1 MLVSCIGLLRL
12 QNLRPSLYRVVLGST
27 TAVGSSGADGCVGLL
42 GYLGLGVVFVLRG
55 RSGLVK
61 WS

>member
-1 MLVSCIGLLRL
+1 M
-12 QNLRPSLYRVVLGST
+12 VLGST
-27 TAVGSSGADGCVGLL
+27 TAVGSSGADGFVGLV

-55 RSGLVK
+55 RSGPVK